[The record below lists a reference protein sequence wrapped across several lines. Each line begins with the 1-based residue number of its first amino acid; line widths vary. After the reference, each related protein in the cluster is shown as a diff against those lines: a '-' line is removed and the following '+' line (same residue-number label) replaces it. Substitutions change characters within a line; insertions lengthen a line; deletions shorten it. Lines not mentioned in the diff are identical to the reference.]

1 MRLGFRHTAFQAVC
15 TVLVL
20 CFALGLLERADTV
33 QPVFGEDSVRVPIL
47 MYHSILKDSARQGK
61 YVISPAVFAGGLGA
75 LQGKGDTPGT
85 GSELLGDVQDGARPP
100 GKPGVVPLS

>member
-1 MRLGFRHTAFQAVC
+1 MAGGFLCDWVFVTPRFRRYAVFG
-15 TVLVL
+15 L

-61 YVISPAVFAGGLGA
+61 YVISPAVW
-75 LQGKGDTPGT
+75 
-85 GSELLGDVQDGARPP
+85 RPI
-100 GKPGVVPLS
+100 